1 MRRYKAENVTY
12 YCRDG
17 KPVPY
22 ILKLRR
28 LFMLFDTHAHLD
40 DRAFDEDRTQLLA
53 SLPGAGLALVM
64 NPGCSLASSRNAVA
78 LANANDYIY
87 AAVGSH
93 PDVADEVNED
103 VIAQYRALVLE
114 NPKVKAIGEIG
125 LDYHYEDI
133 PREIQLKAFRMQM
146 ELARELNLPVI
157 VHERE
162 AHEDGMNV
170 VRDFSDVTGV
180 FHCYSGS
187 AEMARQL
194 VDKGW
199 YIGFT
204 GVLTFKNAR
213 KAIEVAASIP
223 MDRIVIETDCP
234 YMAPDPFRG
243 KRNDPGKIYRMAE
256 KLAEIRGL
264 TVEEVQRITTEN
276 GKRLY
281 RI

>member
-1 MRRYKAENVTY
+1 
-12 YCRDG
+12 
-17 KPVPY
+17 
-22 ILKLRR
+22 
-28 LFMLFDTHAHLD
+28 MLFDTHAHMD
-40 DRAFDEDRTQLLA
+40 DRAFDADREELLNA
-53 SLPGAGLALVM
+53 FPGQGIGLLM
-64 NPGCSLASSRNAVA
+64 NPGCSLESSRNAVE
-78 LANANDYIY
+78 LANRYDYVY

-93 PDVADEVNED
+93 PDAADEVNE
-103 VIAQYRALVLE
+103 AVLE
-114 NPKVKAIGEIG
+114 EYRKLCKLNPKVKAIGEIG

-133 PREIQLKAFRMQM
+133 PRQIQLKAFRAQM

-162 AHEDGMNV
+162 AHEDGMAV
-170 VRDFSDVTGV
+170 VREFSDVTGV

-194 VDKGW
+194 VDRGW

-213 KAIEVAASIP
+213 KAIEVASTIP
-223 MDRIVIETDCP
+223 LDRIVIETDCP
-234 YMAPDPFRG
+234 YMSPEPFRG

-264 TVEEVQRITTEN
+264 SVEEIQEITLEN
-276 GKRLY
+276 GKKLY